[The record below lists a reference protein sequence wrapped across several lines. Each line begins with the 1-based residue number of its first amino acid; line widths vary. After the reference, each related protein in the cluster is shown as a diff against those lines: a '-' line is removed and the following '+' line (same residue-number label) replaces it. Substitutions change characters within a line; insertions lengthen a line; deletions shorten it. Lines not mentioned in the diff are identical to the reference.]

1 MRRFFTLIELLVV
14 IAIIAILA
22 SMLLPALGKARAQAR
37 RIACINNL
45 KQVGFAY
52 EMYNDAYSNGMF
64 NLRSTVNGRMYWYD
78 MLTDEKMERS
88 LPRNMTVCPAIHP
101 GGPQLLSTAGRRNL
115 QGYGMERVLSTTY
128 YIRPDIK
135 TAQVK
140 IGTSF
145 IGLSMSPIK
154 SPSSVYYMMDS
165 RAKADNTT
173 EMVMDAS
180 LIVEPASSSYG
191 SFYMTHGNRG
201 NLLYLDGHA
210 QSAALGDLV
219 QAVLYISE
227 GSATKV
233 KTLRYYSGNQESMT
247 CTIRN

>member
-1 MRRFFTLIELLVV
+1 
-14 IAIIAILA
+14 
-22 SMLLPALGKARAQAR
+22 
-37 RIACINNL
+37 
-45 KQVGFAY
+45 
-52 EMYNDAYSNGMF
+52 
-64 NLRSTVNGRMYWYD
+64 
-78 MLTDEKMERS
+78 
-88 LPRNMTVCPAIHP
+88 
-101 GGPQLLSTAGRRNL
+101 
-115 QGYGMERVLSTTY
+115 
-128 YIRPDIK
+128 
-135 TAQVK
+135 
-140 IGTSF
+140 
-145 IGLSMSPIK
+145 
-154 SPSSVYYMMDS
+154 MMDS